1 MKEKIL
7 FFGVFYIIL
16 GTLGLTIPSI
26 SYYLTNHVWPLDD
39 ISIGLITI
47 VVSTV
52 GYSTA
57 EKIIVLRGKKSNLSE
72 MLWNLVALVL
82 SIVLTIFV
90 VIFLGNEVICFPL
103 ILSCL
108 AYIFS
113 CILWWYQ
120 NRDNDNFNKNIGE
133 NALGGSPEQFN

>member
-26 SYYLTNHVWPLDD
+26 SYYLTNHAWPLDD

-52 GYSTA
+52 G
-57 EKIIVLRGKKSNLSE
+57 
-72 MLWNLVALVL
+72 
-82 SIVLTIFV
+82 
-90 VIFLGNEVICFPL
+90 
-103 ILSCL
+103 
-108 AYIFS
+108 
-113 CILWWYQ
+113 
-120 NRDNDNFNKNIGE
+120 
-133 NALGGSPEQFN
+133 

>member
-1 MKEKIL
+1 MKEKII

-26 SYYLTNHVWPLDD
+26 SYYLTNHRWPLDD

-57 EKIIVLRGKKSNLSE
+57 EKIIDYR
-72 MLWNLVALVL
+72 
-82 SIVLTIFV
+82 
-90 VIFLGNEVICFPL
+90 
-103 ILSCL
+103 
-108 AYIFS
+108 
-113 CILWWYQ
+113 
-120 NRDNDNFNKNIGE
+120 NKNGKFSSIEDIQNVKGIGNAKYE
-133 NALGGSPEQFN
+133 NIKESICVK

>member
-1 MKEKIL
+1 MKEKII

-26 SYYLTNHVWPLDD
+26 SYYLTNHRWPLDD

-57 EKIIVLRGKKSNLSE
+57 EKIIALRGKKSNLSE
-72 MLWNLVALVL
+72 TLWNLIALVL
-82 SIVLTIFV
+82 SIVFRSVEQPKTI
-90 VIFLGNEVICFPL
+90 
-103 ILSCL
+103 
-108 AYIFS
+108 
-113 CILWWYQ
+113 
-120 NRDNDNFNKNIGE
+120 RNI
-133 NALGGSPEQFN
+133 QT

>member
-1 MKEKIL
+1 MKEKII

-26 SYYLTNHVWPLDD
+26 SYYLTNHRWPLDD

-57 EKIIVLRGKKSNLSE
+57 EKIIALRGKKLC
-72 MLWNLVALVL
+72 VV
-82 SIVLTIFV
+82 IKVLTN
-90 VIFLGNEVICFPL
+90 L
-103 ILSCL
+103 
-108 AYIFS
+108 
-113 CILWWYQ
+113 
-120 NRDNDNFNKNIGE
+120 K
-133 NALGGSPEQFN
+133 

>member
-26 SYYLTNHVWPLDD
+26 SYCLTNHAWPLDD

-108 AYIFS
+108 AYILS

-120 NRDNDNFNKNIGE
+120 NRDNDSFKNIGE

>member
-26 SYYLTNHVWPLDD
+26 SYYLKNHAWPLDD

-90 VIFLGNEVICFPL
+90 VIFLGNKVICFPL

-108 AYIFS
+108 AYILS

>member
-1 MKEKIL
+1 MKEKIIFL
-7 FFGVFYIIL
+7 GVFYIIL

-26 SYYLTNHVWPLDD
+26 SYYLTNHRWPLDD

-57 EKIIVLRGKKSNLSE
+57 EKIIALRGKKSNLSE
-72 MLWNLVALVL
+72 TLWNLIALVL
-82 SIVLTIFV
+82 SIVFTVFV
-90 VIFLGNEVICFPL
+90 VLFLGNGVICIPL
-103 ILSCL
+103 ILSIL
-108 AYIFS
+108 SYILS

-120 NRDNDNFNKNIGE
+120 NRYNDNFNKNIGE
-133 NALGGSPEQFN
+133 NALGGSREQFN